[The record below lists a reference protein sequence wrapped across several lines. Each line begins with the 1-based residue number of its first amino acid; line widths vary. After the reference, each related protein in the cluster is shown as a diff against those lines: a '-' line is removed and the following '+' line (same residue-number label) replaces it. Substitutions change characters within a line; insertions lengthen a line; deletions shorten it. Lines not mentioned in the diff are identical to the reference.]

1 MKALFEYQSGQMI
14 AVDSNGSLIFL
25 DRSTKIIGQIEGSSK
40 HYLGMQALPD
50 FDFEKKPLIALRDS
64 AGVNIINL
72 KTKEQKRVWESP
84 YNGPFIVAKEDEVYN
99 LYLIEGQET
108 MIRCCII
115 DLSQMEGQWP
125 SIKVF
130 AIFTHEC
137 INIILNILSQPQSV
151 CLLYVAAHVYVLYS
165 YL

>member
-1 MKALFEYQSGQMI
+1 MI

-25 DRSTKIIGQIEGSSK
+25 DRSTKTIGQIEGLSK

-115 DLSQMEGQWP
+115 DLSQMEGQ
-125 SIKVF
+125 
-130 AIFTHEC
+130 
-137 INIILNILSQPQSV
+137 
-151 CLLYVAAHVYVLYS
+151 
-165 YL
+165 

>member
-1 MKALFEYQSGQMI
+1 VKALFEYQSGQMI
-14 AVDSNGSLIFL
+14 AVDSYGSLILL
-25 DRSTKIIGQIEGSSK
+25 DRSTKTIGQIKNRRSL

-64 AGVNIINL
+64 FGVNIINL
-72 KTKEQKRVWESP
+72 KTYEQKRVFYDYP

-115 DLSQMEGQWP
+115 DLSQMEEQ
-125 SIKVF
+125 
-130 AIFTHEC
+130 
-137 INIILNILSQPQSV
+137 
-151 CLLYVAAHVYVLYS
+151 
-165 YL
+165 